1 MGNKNHKTPLKPE
14 PKEKSQITPL
24 KPEQK
29 PKENNN
35 SENPNKKSI
44 NFEFSKHNYLLEIE
58 KDKTGNNLTITLKTT
73 DYIFNQI
80 YKSYYS
86 FENLKKTNEF
96 FKYYSSIDEVIEF
109 LEKTFY
115 SEFWD
120 FNLEFQEKILLISI
134 KIRNDW
140 VKFELIKEEMKIEQ
154 NEILEKMEKMNETM
168 NELKNDFLEIIKN
181 LKKENRILTNK
192 INLIEKRDNLKSEKH
207 FVNFEYINMYLYGK
221 FGEDIYI
228 NFDKYE
234 DLSIKE
240 LKSIIFETVYI
251 PTHRQT
257 ILIGG
262 KEISDE
268 HYLSEFEFDFTT
280 KFKIITNDSPDEK
293 DFVEIVVKY
302 DGKYFNLKID
312 LYGNINKQLS
322 EHLNI
327 KDNFYFIYKNSF
339 NEGYK
344 MYADN
349 YLNKKIMI
357 NLYIKEGGFMPI
369 FVKTLTG
376 KTITIECSPRNHIGI
391 VKGKIQDREGIP
403 PDQQRLIFLGMQ
415 LEDCKTLIDYNIQ
428 KESTLHLVLRLR
440 GGK

>member
-1 MGNKNHKTPLKPE
+1 MENKNHITSLKPE
-14 PKEKSQITPL
+14 PKEKSQITPI
-24 KPEQK
+24 KQGQI

-58 KDKTGNNLTITLKTT
+58 KDKTENNLTITLKTT

-86 FENLKKTNEF
+86 FENLKKINEF

-109 LEKTFY
+109 LEQTFY
-115 SEFWD
+115 SEIYP
-120 FNLEFQEKILLISI
+120 FNFEFQEKILLISI
-134 KIRNDW
+134 EIRKEW

-154 NEILEKMEKMNETM
+154 NEILEKMEKMNEAM
-168 NELKNDFLEIIKN
+168 NELKKDFSEIIKN
-181 LKKENRILTNK
+181 LKNENRILTNK
-192 INLIEKRDNLKSEKH
+192 INLIEKRGNLKSEQH
-207 FVNFEYINMYLYGK
+207 FDGFNFINNYFSETFDTYINL
-221 FGEDIYI
+221 
-228 NFDKYE
+228 DKYE

-251 PTHRQT
+251 PTHRQK
-257 ILIGG
+257 ILIDG

-268 HYLSEFEFDFTT
+268 HYLSEFKFDYSTEFE
-280 KFKIITNDSPDEK
+280 IIINDSPDEK

-302 DGKYFNLKID
+302 NGKYFNLKID
-312 LYGNINKQLS
+312 LFGNIIKQLS

-327 KDNFYFIYKNSF
+327 KGNLYFIYKNNF
-339 NEGYK
+339 NKEYK
-344 MYADN
+344 MYVDN
-349 YLNKKIMI
+349 YLNKKLMI
-357 NLYIKEGGFMPI
+357 NLKKEEDPFMQI

-376 KTITIECSPRNHIGI
+376 KTITINCSPRDHIGI
-391 VKGKIQDREGIP
+391 VKWRIQDREGIP
-403 PDQQRLIFLGMQ
+403 PNHQRLIFRGMQ
-415 LEDCKTLIDYNIQ
+415 LEDFKTLIDYNIE